1 MTDLQNEIIKLLEES
16 NSKKEELKEVKF
28 NDITN
33 QFSKLN
39 TGVGDVSKII
49 NGPIKALTDQ
59 AKAAENSLKM
69 ALSAYHEVEDYVR
82 ERNGDNS
89 SNKVNS
95 YTINN
100 TSNTPFRK
108 DDIQTPKT
116 NDKSNSKSKFLNPDY
131 WTNKFGSNAET
142 KDDSSDEKN
151 SYQQNG
157 NLGYNNITINGKQQG
172 KDGYSPTIDLPKRE
186 PMTNWSFS
194 VPTDNL
200 KFGNTYSPFNS
211 NNQPASEPTVQQSMA
226 TQDTPAE
233 KTPKSAVKDKATT
246 IPAKKKITT
255 RKPTIKKA
263 AESIEE
269 SNFELQNE
277 GIRDTISNW
286 KINKQEKKVII
297 DQLQNASRMLSQAQ
311 TQIGSA
317 RANYVKVYKQLEE
330 LYKQI
335 EQAQKMV
342 DKKKS
347 WFGRLRGFW
356 D

>member
-1 MTDLQNEIIKLLEES
+1 MTNLQNEIMKLLEES

-95 YTINN
+95 YSINN

-116 NDKSNSKSKFLNPDY
+116 NDKSNSKSKFLDPDY
-131 WTNKFGSNAET
+131 WINKFGGNAET
-142 KDDSSDEKN
+142 KDNSSDKRN
-151 SYQQNG
+151 SYRQNG
-157 NLGYNNITINGKQQG
+157 NFGYDNVTINGKQQE
-172 KDGYSPTIDLPKRE
+172 KDGYSPIIDLPKRE

-200 KFGNTYSPFNS
+200 KFGNIYSPFNS
-211 NNQPASEPTVQQSMA
+211 NNQPASEPTAQQSIA

-233 KTPKSAVKDKATT
+233 ETPKPAVKAKAATT
-246 IPAKKKITT
+246 PAKKKVTT
-255 RKPTIKKA
+255 RKSATKKA

-269 SNFELQNE
+269 SDLELQDE

-311 TQIGSA
+311 TQISSA

>member
-1 MTDLQNEIIKLLEES
+1 MTQLQDEVLKLLGES

-33 QFSKLN
+33 QFTKLN

-95 YTINN
+95 YTIGD

-116 NDKSNSKSKFLNPDY
+116 NDKPNSKAKFLDSDY
-131 WTNKFGSNAET
+131 WINKFGGNVET
-142 KDDSSDEKN
+142 KDNSSDKRN
-151 SYQQNG
+151 NYRQNG
-157 NLGYNNITINGKQQG
+157 NLGYNNVTINGEQQG

-186 PMTNWSFS
+186 PTTNWSFS
-194 VPTDNL
+194 VPTDDL

-211 NNQPASEPTVQQSMA
+211 NNKPASEPTIKA
-226 TQDTPAE
+226 KA
-233 KTPKSAVKDKATT
+233 ATT
-246 IPAKKKITT
+246 PTKKNVTT
-255 RKPTIKKA
+255 RKSATKKA

-269 SNFELQNE
+269 SNLELQDE

-317 RANYVKVYKQLEE
+317 KANYVKVYKQLEE

-347 WFGRLRGFW
+347 WFGRLRRFW